1 VIFIFQK
8 AAAILIGSL
17 LLSIG
22 INGFLIPHQL
32 LDGGITG
39 IALILHYYFDFPT
52 GLAMFLLS
60 IPLCIYAWIY
70 ERTFFYN
77 SFLGLIVAS
86 IFIDWLEPLRNQF
99 FLSIFPSM
107 LIGGGLIGIGVG
119 IMLRYEVSTGG
130 TDLLAQFIS
139 KAMSVNIGVV
149 IFMIDGLIVTSAF
162 KMLELKAFLFSGLT
176 ICMIGLITSLMDS
189 PSNR

>member
-1 VIFIFQK
+1 MHILQK
-8 AAAILIGSL
+8 ITAILIGSL

-22 INGFLIPHQL
+22 INCFLVPHQL

-39 IALILHYYFDFPT
+39 IALIIHYYFEFPT
-52 GLAMFLLS
+52 GLAIFLLS
-60 IPLCIYAWIY
+60 IPLCIFAWIH
-70 ERTFFYN
+70 ERTFFFN
-77 SFLGLIVAS
+77 SFLGLIAAS
-86 IFIDWLEPLRNQF
+86 VFIDWLAPLRNQF
-99 FLSIFPSM
+99 SLSVFPSV

-119 IMLRYEVSTGG
+119 IMLRYEASTGG

-149 IFMIDGLIVTSAF
+149 IFMIDGLIVTLAF

-176 ICMIGLITSLMDS
+176 ICMIGIVTSIIAR

>member
-1 VIFIFQK
+1 MYIFQK
-8 AAAILIGSL
+8 ITAIIIGSL

-22 INGFLIPHQL
+22 INGFLVPHHL

-39 IALILHYYFDFPT
+39 IALIIHYYFEFPT

-60 IPLCIYAWIY
+60 IPLCIFAWIH

-149 IFMIDGLIVTSAF
+149 IFIIDGLIVTSAF

-176 ICMIGLITSLMDS
+176 ICMIGIITSIMAR